1 MVAAK
6 GSRSSSARR
15 TGEGD
20 SPHITSAKTKARVKM
35 LRERSTLRVATRLA
49 ALVMVGAS
57 VILAA
62 LAQTSASTVEQQ
74 LFASVNQARK
84 AQGLPGL
91 KWNEALATAARRHAG
106 LMAQHGSAEH
116 GYAGEP
122 SLASRVTQ
130 AGAHFVWLAEN
141 VIQGISAEGIQA
153 GFLKSANH
161 RANMLDSDMD
171 SIGVG
176 VVERGGQLFAVED
189 FSKAK

>member
-1 MVAAK
+1 MQMRIV
-6 GSRSSSARR
+6 
-15 TGEGD
+15 
-20 SPHITSAKTKARVKM
+20 I
-35 LRERSTLRVATRLA
+35 RLA
-49 ALVMVGAS
+49 VLAMAAS

-62 LAQTSASTVEQQ
+62 QAQPGASAVEQQ
-74 LFASVNQARK
+74 LFASVNQARR
-84 AQGLPGL
+84 AQGLPDL
-91 KWNEALATAARRHAG
+91 KWNETLAAAARRHAG

-122 SLASRVTQ
+122 TLASRITK
-130 AGAHFVWLAEN
+130 AGGHFVWLAEN
-141 VIQGISAEGIQA
+141 VIQGASAEGIQE